1 MDHENTLSEDCYVK
15 MRANVICDVLSML
28 PGQKGMV
35 QETLFQINTKSN
47 NNSEFSNEYIY
58 SIKKCTL
65 HF

>member
-35 QETLFQINTKSN
+35 
-47 NNSEFSNEYIY
+47 
-58 SIKKCTL
+58 
-65 HF
+65 